1 MKKYYYIIIIVI
13 VLIIVGIIV
22 KNRSEK
28 KQDKNEN
35 SLENE
40 INIIQNSDSS
50 EEENESSDES
60 KSTIEATPEEIEEI
74 KNEINAQG
82 NSNIYQVE
90 QEKNGRKILQ
100 IKPYIQFNVD
110 LAGIMKQDKP
120 EENEIEELAKKAP
133 EDNGVWIAPN
143 SRKEF
148 LKMLNQN
155 NPDNHFT
162 LNNGYLKYNGNVEN
176 ETENE
181 KKLVKMIDSKKI
193 YYINI
198 AGKAYERDYISGEIT
213 EYPFEDMDPTQIIEP
228 YINKN
233 KTILEVTT
241 NKSEKL
247 TRQEILEAIVQY

>member
-13 VLIIVGIIV
+13 VLIMLGMIF
-22 KNRSEK
+22 KDKDRK

-35 SLENE
+35 LLENE
-40 INIIQNSDSS
+40 INVIQKSDSA
-50 EEENESSDES
+50 EENEITEENKDI
-60 KSTIEATPEEIEEI
+60 IEATPEEIEEI
-74 KNEINAQG
+74 KNKINAQG

-90 QEKNGRKILQ
+90 QEKDGRKILQ
-100 IKPYIQFNVD
+100 IKPDIQFNVD

-120 EENEIEELAKKAP
+120 EENEIEELVKKAP
-133 EDNGVWIAPN
+133 EDNGVWISPN
-143 SRKEF
+143 SREEF
-148 LKMLNQN
+148 FKMLNQN
-155 NPDNHFT
+155 NPDNHFV
-162 LNNGYLKYNGNVEN
+162 LDNGYLKHNGN
-176 ETENE
+176 TENE
-181 KKLVKMIDSKKI
+181 VEEKLVKMIDSNKI

-241 NKSEKL
+241 TKSEKL

>member
-1 MKKYYYIIIIVI
+1 MI
-13 VLIIVGIIV
+13 

-100 IKPYIQFNVD
+100 IKPDIQFNVD

-120 EENEIEELAKKAP
+120 EETK
-133 EDNGVWIAPN
+133 
-143 SRKEF
+143 
-148 LKMLNQN
+148 LKN
-155 NPDNHFT
+155 
-162 LNNGYLKYNGNVEN
+162 
-176 ETENE
+176 
-181 KKLVKMIDSKKI
+181 
-193 YYINI
+193 
-198 AGKAYERDYISGEIT
+198 
-213 EYPFEDMDPTQIIEP
+213 
-228 YINKN
+228 
-233 KTILEVTT
+233 
-241 NKSEKL
+241 
-247 TRQEILEAIVQY
+247 